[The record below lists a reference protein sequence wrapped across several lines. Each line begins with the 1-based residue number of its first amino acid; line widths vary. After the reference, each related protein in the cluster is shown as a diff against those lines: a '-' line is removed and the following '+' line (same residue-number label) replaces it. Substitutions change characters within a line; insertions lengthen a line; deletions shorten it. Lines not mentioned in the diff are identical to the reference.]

1 MKTIILTEEQVKKLL
16 DNVISEENKDKTVKT
31 KQVKK

>member
-16 DNVISEENKDKTVKT
+16 DNVITEEKTAKP
-31 KQVKK
+31 KEVKK

>member
-16 DNVISEENKDKTVKT
+16 NNVISEENKEKSLKT